1 MSTPDWYFMF
11 KKIRRAFQFVFPI
24 SVGSQDLT
32 SYSLTFEGGRMKASA
47 KRALNTG
54 DSTDYVLSAD
64 WGGWATWV
72 VFFAGW

>member
-1 MSTPDWYFMF
+1 MSTPDWYVMLQ
-11 KKIRRAFQFVFPI
+11 KKQEGVPIFFPI